1 MDINAEWSGRV
12 YGARVFWNSS
22 LFTLM
27 GKGQFVRRVTIDI
40 NGVEIA
46 LGILEDPA
54 NPLLP

>member
-1 MDINAEWSGRV
+1 MDINAVVWKGL
-12 YGARVFWNSS
+12 GARVFWNSS

-27 GKGQFVRRVTIDI
+27 SKEQFIHRVTIDI

-54 NPLLP
+54 YPLLP